1 MLRRPADEAPS
12 EAHSLSFCSQTPYL
26 PVEILGIVA
35 EHLIGQ
41 HAFGTAASLNRISR
55 KVHHETLPVL
65 YETLLLDRPQRE
77 SAWDPRSGYARPL
90 PLWAPGGGWEKV
102 PGLKHTK

>member
-1 MLRRPADEAPS
+1 MMLPQQS
-12 EAHSLSFCSQTPYL
+12 TPL
-26 PVEILGIVA
+26 PIKILGIVA

-65 YETLLLDRPQRE
+65 YETLLLDRSQWE
-77 SAWDPRSGYARPL
+77 SGWEPRSGYARAM

-102 PGLKHTK
+102 AGLKHTK